1 MSTEFTPITIKGI
14 VDSEIGSPRNDGTP
28 DSSLYTVPLKLSA
41 LAPSEWAAIFVEAF
55 DHPSESTKGH
65 RRGIAS
71 VHGNRIILNGT
82 TVDEIRKIHRKTW
95 RMHLPLRMASI
106 SRY

>member
-41 LAPSEWAAIFVEAF
+41 LAPSEWADIFVEAF
-55 DHPSESTKGH
+55 VSP
-65 RRGIAS
+65 RR
-71 VHGNRIILNGT
+71 
-82 TVDEIRKIHRKTW
+82 
-95 RMHLPLRMASI
+95 
-106 SRY
+106 